1 MASKAQPQA
10 TGKFPPVIKYK
21 TLKERHADYM
31 ADFWARCRAL
41 YAGGPKLLE
50 NKDLLGKIMPKHGAE
65 EDTVYRERQN
75 RAFYIPYAGSI
86 IDKLVAEL
94 MSKPITFELE
104 DADIK
109 ENDSAE
115 TKEGEEAEETELP
128 KYYADLVKNCGK
140 PGGVKQSLN
149 QFAREQMFTA
159 LQCRSAWALVDMPKA
174 PVSGYANR
182 AEQEKAGGLNAYI
195 CPIEPECVI
204 DWEEAEDGELEWVL
218 IQDLICKRTGIDGN
232 RNIVTLRW
240 RYFTKTDW
248 AVYELTYDKTKKVDG
263 PADTDDVILVD
274 TGTHSFGKVPVRRMQ
289 LPEGL
294 WAMGKLEAMARAHM
308 NQRNALSWG
317 QLKALFPVPVLYA
330 QAPVPNDPVSEDMG
344 RAAQTHGQGYLRV
357 LAEKDKLEY
366 FSPDVAPYQAAAAD
380 LAAIRDEM
388 HRVLHSMA
396 QSVDNSGAALQ
407 RSADS
412 KAIDQAAAAVILRAL
427 GVFLR
432 EHLEEVLNLVAA
444 GRKDNY
450 AFAAKGAD
458 NFDDVTLSQLVLD
471 AVGIETLSIQS
482 AHFQKKFK
490 LKIAKLALGA
500 DATEED
506 IELIKEDL
514 ESTITQDELE
524 AEAEASTLQHQA
536 GAATAEA
543 TIDDPQ
549 GIKAAKALGKT
560 KPAAKKPGKG
570 KPGKKPTK
578 KSKK

>member
-1 MASKAQPQA
+1 MASQAQPQA
-10 TGKFPPVIKYK
+10 TGKFPKVIKYK
-21 TLKERHADYM
+21 TLKERHVEYM

-50 NKDLLGKIMPKHGAE
+50 NKDLLKKIMPKHGAE
-65 EDTVYRERQN
+65 EDTVYQERQN

-104 DADIK
+104 DADKK
-109 ENDSAE
+109 ENSSAE
-115 TKEGEEAEETELP
+115 GHEVAESEETELP
-128 KYYADLVKNCGK
+128 PYYADLVKNCGK
-140 PGGVKQSLN
+140 QGGVKQSLN

-159 LQCRSAWALVDMPKA
+159 LQCRTAWALVDMPKA
-174 PVSGYANR
+174 PESGYANL
-182 AEQEKAGGLNAYI
+182 AEQEKAGGLNAYV
-195 CPIEPECVI
+195 CPIEPECVV
-204 DWEEAEDGELEWVL
+204 DWEEAEDGELDWALV
-218 IQDLICKRTGIDGN
+218 QDIICKRENIDEN
-232 RNIVTLRW
+232 RTNVTLRW
-240 RYFTKTDW
+240 RYFTKSDW
-248 AVYELTYDKTKKVDG
+248 AVYEFTYDKIKKPNG
-263 PADTDDVILVD
+263 PADTDDVPLKD
-274 TGTHSFGKVPVRRMQ
+274 SGTHSFGKCPVRRMR

-330 QAPVPNDPVSEDMG
+330 QAPVPNDPVSENMG
-344 RAAQTHGQGYLRV
+344 RAGQTHGQGFLRV
-357 LAEKDKLEY
+357 LAEKDRLEY
-366 FSPDVAPYQAAAAD
+366 FSPDVAPYQAAAED
-380 LAAIRDEM
+380 LSNLRDEM

-432 EHLEEVLNLVAA
+432 EHLEELLNLIAA
-444 GRKDNY
+444 GRKDNH

-471 AVGIETLSIQS
+471 AVGLDTINIES
-482 AHFQKKFK
+482 AHFKKKFK
-490 LKIAKLALGA
+490 LKLAKLALGA

-514 ESTITQDELE
+514 EGAITQDELE
-524 AEAEASTLQHQA
+524 AEAVAKTMGHEAT
-536 GAATAEA
+536 AATAEA

-560 KPAAKKPGKG
+560 KPAVKKKKPAKKGKA
-570 KPGKKPTK
+570 KK
-578 KSKK
+578 